1 MYEKRV
7 KRRDYGT
14 YRDCEFHVI
23 LSEDEWKMLDRCS
36 DELMV
41 TKSELIRNFIN
52 ELYIEC
58 ILNGED

>member
-1 MYEKRV
+1 MYERPV
-7 KRRDYGT
+7 KRRDREV

-23 LSEDEWKMLDRCS
+23 LSEDEWRMLDRCS

-41 TKSELIRNFIN
+41 TKSELVRNFIN

-58 ILNGED
+58 ILRDD